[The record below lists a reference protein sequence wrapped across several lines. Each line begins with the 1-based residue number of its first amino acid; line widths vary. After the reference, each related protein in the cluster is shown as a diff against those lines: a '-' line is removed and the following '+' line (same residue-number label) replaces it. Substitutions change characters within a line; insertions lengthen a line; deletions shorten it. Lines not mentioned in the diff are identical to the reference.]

1 MISGIFLGWTTVIGH
16 NYFHMRNSFRMY
28 YFDLSTLSS
37 KDWRITHAMS
47 HHIYPNT
54 LWDFEIYS
62 LEPYLFWLPD
72 PKKSLLK
79 GIISQ
84 LISPIIWALAFYAQ
98 AIKRFVIIFF
108 ISGLKIYQ
116 NPTMHITYR

>member
-1 MISGIFLGWTTVIGH
+1 MISGISLGWTAVIGH

-37 KDWRITHAMS
+37 KDWRITHVMS
-47 HHIYPNT
+47 HHTYPNT

-62 LEPYLFWLPD
+62 VEPYLFWLPD

-98 AIKRFVIIFF
+98 AIKRFVIIF
-108 ISGLKIYQ
+108 LYQ
-116 NPTMHITYR
+116 G